1 MCPFIY
7 AHAHAH
13 TLILG
18 IIAGGAG
25 VSWKRE
31 GGEIQTRHTEKP
43 NDLYIFLQKKK
54 KVGTNPKDTTLEFL
68 FPYRLASQS

>member
-1 MCPFIY
+1 MKHFEITCTYMCPFIY

-54 KVGTNPKDTTLEFL
+54 KLEQIL
-68 FPYRLASQS
+68 KILH